1 MTTNVP
7 AELER
12 KMDEAI
18 GHYPAEHKR
27 SAAMP
32 LMHLWQEHF
41 GYIGDEGVNWIAARL
56 GLEPINILELV
67 TFYPMFRQAPAGRK
81 HIRVCRTLSCAMAGA
96 YPLMEKLAA
105 LTNIDRAHRGSGGM
119 HNPVSVSPDGEYSIE
134 FVECLASCGTAP
146 VCMVDDELHEN
157 VATNSAKDLLTPG
170 RETHASYHMS
180 SRAKRGTPQTTPGV
194 ASEVPLRPSADR
206 DDNAADEIAS
216 PDESR
221 ETIESP
227 AVASQPLRHAL
238 PPHPL
243 ERRLIFQNIGREDYA
258 TDIDCYLQN
267 GGYEQLKL
275 AVKMSRAEIV
285 NEVKSSG
292 LRGRGGAG
300 FHCGV
305 KWSFIKPDEQK
316 PVYLIC
322 NADESE
328 PGTFKDRYIIH
339 QDPHQLIEGMLISC
353 FALNAHTAYIYIRG
367 EFPEGARILERAIE
381 EARAH
386 NFLGKDV
393 LGTGF
398 DVEVYI
404 HRGAGAYICGEETG
418 LIESL
423 EGKRAYPRIKPPY
436 FPAVLGLYMC
446 PTIVNN
452 VETLCHVKHIIA
464 LGGAEYAR
472 IGRPN
477 NTGTRIVCVSGDVVR
492 PGYFEIEVGALTL
505 GQLLNEMA
513 GGPKAGRKIKAVIPG
528 GSSAKV
534 LRAGDRF
541 KLKDRE
547 VSLEE
552 IPLDFDSLAAAGS
565 MAGSGG
571 VIVMD
576 DSRDMVWAL
585 NNINEFYAHESCGQC
600 TPCREGSL
608 WMKKITDR
616 MLSGGG
622 VTQDPGTLK
631 NVADNIAGRTICAF
645 GEACAWPTQSF
656 LEKFPDEFAA
666 RAQKPVPPPLPPE
679 YTPEELIAEKEIPT
693 GSPAHD
699 PGWEKAGVPGTI

>member
-1 MTTNVP
+1 VEATITTNIP
-7 AELER
+7 PELER
-12 KMDEAI
+12 KMAEAI
-18 GHYPAEHKR
+18 SHYPAKHKR
-27 SAAMP
+27 SAALP
-32 LMHLWQEHF
+32 LLHLWQEHF
-41 GYIGDEGVNWIAARL
+41 GYISDEGVTWIAARL
-56 GLEPINILELV
+56 ELEPINILELV
-67 TFYPMFRQAPAGRK
+67 NFYPMFRQSPAGHK

-96 YPLMEKLAA
+96 YPLMEKLAS
-105 LTNIDRAHRGSGGM
+105 LTNIDRQHQDAGM

-157 VATNSAKDLLTPG
+157 VAPDSVSALLTN
-170 RETHASYHMS
+170 R
-180 SRAKRGTPQTTPGV
+180 
-194 ASEVPLRPSADR
+194 
-206 DDNAADEIAS
+206 
-216 PDESR
+216 
-221 ETIESP
+221 
-227 AVASQPLRHAL
+227 AL
-238 PPHPL
+238 PFTHHAPHPL
-243 ERRLIFQNIGREDYA
+243 ERRLVFQNIGREDY
-258 TDIDCYLQN
+258 TIDIDCYLRH
-267 GGYEQLKL
+267 GGYEQLRR
-275 AVKMSRAEIV
+275 AITMSRTEIV
-285 NEVKSSG
+285 NEVKTSG

-300 FHCGV
+300 FPCGV
-305 KWSFIKPDEQK
+305 KWSFIKPNEKK

-339 QDPHQLIEGMLISC
+339 QDPHQLLEGMLIAC
-353 FALNAHTAYIYIRG
+353 WALNVHTAYIYIRG
-367 EFPEGARILERAIE
+367 EFPEGAKILEHAIE
-381 EARAH
+381 EARARY
-386 NFLGKDV
+386 FLGKNI
-393 LGTGF
+393 LGSGF
-398 DVEVYI
+398 DIEFYV

-464 LGGAEYAR
+464 MGGGEYAR
-472 IGRPN
+472 LGRAN

-492 PGYFEIEVGALTL
+492 PGYFEIEVGALTM
-505 GQLLNEMA
+505 GQVINDLA
-513 GGPKAGRKIKAVIPG
+513 GGPKTARKIKAVIPG

-547 VSLEE
+547 VSLDE
-552 IPLDFDSLAAAGS
+552 IPMDFDSLAAAGS

-571 VIVMD
+571 VIVLD
-576 DSRDMVWAL
+576 DARDMVWAL

-608 WMKKITDR
+608 WMKKITQR
-616 MLSGGG
+616 MLEGGG
-622 VTQDPGTLK
+622 VTQDPATLR

-666 RAQKPVPPPLPPE
+666 RARKPVPPPLPPE
-679 YTPEELIAEKEIPT
+679 YTPEELIAESEIATVPL
-693 GSPAHD
+693 AHD
-699 PGWEKAGVPGTI
+699 PGWDKAGASGVV